1 MAPVF
6 AYWDIRGLAQP
17 IRLLLHYIE
26 LECEDKRY
34 ACGPAPDYSRESWL
48 KEKFTLGL
56 DFPNLPYYIDG
67 DIKITQSNAIL
78 RHIARKKNLCG
89 ETEKE
94 KVIVDMLEN
103 QLMDFRNGFVGL
115 CYNAKAY
122 DDAKPK
128 YLENVVP
135 KIKAFADFLGE
146 EKFFVGEKITFVD
159 FVMYELLDQ
168 HKVFD
173 ASLLEPH
180 ANLKAYLE
188 RIEALPAIAA
198 YMKSDKFIT
207 RPINNPIARFT

>member
-1 MAPVF
+1 MAPIF
-6 AYWDIRGLAQP
+6 GYWDIRGLAQP
-17 IRLLLHYIE
+17 IRLLMHYVGME
-26 LECEDKRY
+26 FEDKRY
-34 ACGPAPDYSRESWL
+34 SCGPAPDYSRESWL

-67 DIKITQSNAIL
+67 DIKITQSGAIL

-94 KVIVDMLEN
+94 RIIVDMMEN
-103 QLMDFRNGFVGL
+103 QIQDFRSGFSAL
-115 CYNAKAY
+115 CYRSENF
-122 DDAKPK
+122 DEEKPK
-128 YLENVVP
+128 YLKNVVP

-146 EKFFVGEKITFVD
+146 KKYLVGDKITFVD
-159 FVMYELLDQ
+159 FMLYETLDH

-198 YMKSDKFIT
+198 YMKSDDFIS
-207 RPINNPIARFT
+207 RPINNTIAKFR